1 MTMQTTGYVLFE
13 IEGDYDERS
22 EVPIAYSPN
31 SEELET
37 KANELNN
44 NKQQYK
50 DKWEKAFN
58 FYKSYRDAWESYSKT
73 VILKKLEVLP
83 GYVPRI
89 REEHDLR
96 KKIKTNNEKIQD
108 ENRKTLEEVEKDF
121 SSKWWSLFQIP
132 DELTI
137 FIKLEN
143 GKISI
148 DGYCDCYYEVKEMA
162 VPKIKL

>member
-96 KKIKTNNEKIQD
+96 KKIKTNNEKIQN
-108 ENRKTLEEVEKDF
+108 ENRKTLEEAEKDF

-132 DELTI
+132 DELNA
-137 FIKLEN
+137 FLRLEN
-143 GKISI
+143 GKIVMDS
-148 DGYCDCYYEVKEMA
+148 YCDCYYEVKEMVA
-162 VPKIKL
+162 AKIKF